1 MKKPFIIHPFL
12 FAIFP
17 ILFLFSH
24 NVDQVSYSELLLP
37 SAIVLGFTLLL
48 ILLSRSIFKDNNK
61 SGIIISL
68 FIILFFSYGHI
79 HDLMW
84 THLTS
89 TLGRNVQVVGEKKY
103 LSIAWG
109 LLFIYGAY
117 LTRRTRRN
125 LHNFTN
131 TLNIVALLLV
141 VISLLTIGVYKFKT
155 IATLKDRKSTEERVT
170 NTIDLDNTAAPRDIY
185 YIILDMYAS
194 SSTLKELY
202 DYDNQAFI
210 DYLTAKGFYVASKS
224 RSNYPMTSLSLAS
237 SLNME
242 YVNYLTD
249 MVGIESKDYAVPYQ
263 MIKNSKVMNFLKSK
277 GYKFIHFSSSG
288 FGPTDHNRYADLDVH
303 CSTLNEFQMMLIQTT
318 VMDAFFS
325 LKNIRKRA
333 VLCTFSKLAEVY
345 KIEGPIFVFA
355 HIDSPHKPFLFGANG
370 EPVTI
375 VKLKEKG
382 RKFVTYNPD
391 LYKKN
396 YLNQLIFISKK
407 VEMLIDEILSR
418 SEVPPII
425 ILQADHGP
433 QLTFTDGWEHPTK
446 NMLRERTTIFNAYYL
461 PPDGNKLLY
470 DSITPVNTFRVV
482 FDFYFH
488 TNYGLLGD
496 QSYYSTYARPYEF
509 INVTDIE
516 KY

>member
-1 MKKPFIIHPFL
+1 MKKSFIIHPFL

-61 SGIIISL
+61 AGIIVSL
-68 FIILFFSYGHI
+68 FLILFFSYGHVR
-79 HDLMW
+79 DLIIASF
-84 THLTS
+84 TP
-89 TLGRNVQVVGEKKY
+89 GKNKY
-103 LSIAWG
+103 LLIAWG
-109 LLFIYGAY
+109 LFFTYGAY
-117 LTRRTRRN
+117 LTIRTRRN

-131 TLNIVALLLV
+131 TLNIVALSIVL
-141 VISLLTIGVYKFKT
+141 ISLLTIGVYEFKT
-155 IATLKDRKSTEERVT
+155 IATWKDRKSTEDRAT
-170 NTIDLDNTAAPRDIY
+170 NTIDMDNAATLRDIY
-185 YIILDMYAS
+185 YIILDGYAS
-194 SSTLKELY
+194 SSTLKEVY
-202 DYDNQAFI
+202 DYDNQPFI

-224 RSNYPMTSLSLAS
+224 RCNYAFTFLSLAS

-249 MVGIESKDYAVPYQ
+249 MVGIESKDKAVPYQ
-263 MIKNSKVMNFLKSK
+263 MIKNNKVMNFLKSK
-277 GYKFIHFSSSG
+277 GYKFIHFSSG
-288 FGPTDHNRYADLDVH
+288 WVPTDHNRYADLDVH
-303 CSTLNEFQMMLIQTT
+303 CSILNDFQMMLIRTT
-318 VMDAFFS
+318 VIDSFFFR
-325 LKNIRKRA
+325 NYIRRRA
-333 VLCTFSKLAEVY
+333 LLCTFSKLAEVY
-345 KIEGPIFVFA
+345 KIKEPIFVFA
-355 HIDSPHKPFLFGANG
+355 HIVSPHSPYLFGANG
-370 EPVTI
+370 EPVPRA
-375 VKLKEKG
+375 KLKIRG
-382 RKFVTYNPD
+382 SPWNPWEQ
-391 LYKKN
+391 KEN

-433 QLTFTDGWEHPTK
+433 ASTFTDSIGEKRPTK

-470 DSITPVNTFRVV
+470 NSITPVNTFRLV

-488 TNYGLLGD
+488 ANYGLLGD
-496 QSYYSTYARPYEF
+496 QSYYSTYDRPYEF

>member
-1 MKKPFIIHPFL
+1 MKKSFIIHPFL

-48 ILLSRSIFKDNNK
+48 VLLSRWIFKDNNK
-61 SGIIISL
+61 SSIIVSL
-68 FIILFFSYGHI
+68 FLILFFSYGHV
-79 HDLMW
+79 HDLLKIARY
-84 THLTS
+84 TP
-89 TLGRNVQVVGEKKY
+89 GKYKY
-103 LSIAWG
+103 LLIAWG
-109 LLFIYGAY
+109 LLFTYGAY
-117 LTRRTRRN
+117 LTIRTRRN

-131 TLNIVALLLV
+131 ILNIVALSLV
-141 VISLLTIGVYKFKT
+141 VISLLTIGAYKFKT
-155 IATLKDRKSTEERVT
+155 IATWKDHKSTEDRAT
-170 NTIDLDNTAAPRDIY
+170 NMIDLDNTATLRDIY
-185 YIILDMYAS
+185 YIILDGYAS
-194 SSTLKELY
+194 SSTLKEVY
-202 DYDNQAFI
+202 DYDNQDFI

-224 RSNYPMTSLSLAS
+224 RSNYPMTFLSLAS
-237 SLNME
+237 ALNLE

-249 MVGIESKDYAVPYQ
+249 MVGVESKDRTVPYQ

-277 GYKFIHFSSSG
+277 GYKFIHFSSG
-288 FGPTDHNRYADLDVH
+288 WGPIYHNRYADLDVH
-303 CSTLNEFQMMLIQTT
+303 CSILNDFQIMLIQTT
-318 VMDAFFS
+318 MLSPLFS
-325 LKNIRKRA
+325 KGYFRKRT

-345 KIEGPIFVFA
+345 KIEEPIFVFA
-355 HIDSPHKPFLFGANG
+355 HIVSPHPPFLFGANG
-370 EPVTI
+370 EPVTKA
-375 VKLKEKG
+375 KLKMSGSIQGRTKEK
-382 RKFVTYNPD
+382 
-391 LYKKN
+391 

-433 QLTFTDGWEHPTK
+433 PSTFTDGREHPTK
-446 NMLRERTTIFNAYYL
+446 NMLRERTAIFNAYYL

-470 DSITPVNTFRVV
+470 NSITPVNTFRLV

-496 QSYYSTYARPYEF
+496 QSYYSTYDRPYEF

>member
-1 MKKPFIIHPFL
+1 MKKSFIIHPFL

-61 SGIIISL
+61 AGIIVSL
-68 FIILFFSYGHI
+68 FLILFFSYGHVR
-79 HDLMW
+79 DLIIASF
-84 THLTS
+84 TP
-89 TLGRNVQVVGEKKY
+89 GKNKY
-103 LSIAWG
+103 LLIAWG
-109 LLFIYGAY
+109 LFFTYGAY
-117 LTRRTRRN
+117 LTIRTRRN

-131 TLNIVALLLV
+131 TLNIVALSIVL
-141 VISLLTIGVYKFKT
+141 ISLLTIGVYEFKT
-155 IATLKDRKSTEERVT
+155 IATWKDRKSTEDRAT
-170 NTIDLDNTAAPRDIY
+170 NTIDLDNAATLRDIY
-185 YIILDMYAS
+185 YIILDGYAS
-194 SSTLKELY
+194 SSTLKEVY
-202 DYDNQAFI
+202 DYDNQPFI

-224 RSNYPMTSLSLAS
+224 RCNYPTTFLSLAS

-242 YVNYLTD
+242 YINYLTD
-249 MVGIESKDYAVPYQ
+249 MVGIESKDQAVPYQ
-263 MIKNSKVMNFLKSK
+263 MIRNSKVMNFLKSK
-277 GYKFIHFSSSG
+277 GYKFIHFSSG
-288 FGPTDHNRYADLDVH
+288 WGPTDHNRYADLDVH
-303 CSTLNEFQMMLIQTT
+303 CSIANEFQMMLIQTT
-318 VMDAFFS
+318 ILSPLFF
-325 LKNIRKRA
+325 KEHFRRRA
-333 VLCTFSKLAEVY
+333 LLCTFSKLAEVY
-345 KIEGPIFVFA
+345 KIEEPIFVFS
-355 HIDSPHKPFLFGANG
+355 HITSPHYPYLFGANG
-370 EPVTI
+370 EPVPRAT
-375 VKLKEKG
+375 LKISGSPWKQKE
-382 RKFVTYNPD
+382 
-391 LYKKN
+391 N

-433 QLTFTDGWEHPTK
+433 ASTFTESLLLAYRGKRPTK

-470 DSITPVNTFRVV
+470 NSITPVNTFRLV

-488 TNYGLLGD
+488 ANYGLLGD
-496 QSYYSTYARPYEF
+496 QSYYSTYDRPYEF